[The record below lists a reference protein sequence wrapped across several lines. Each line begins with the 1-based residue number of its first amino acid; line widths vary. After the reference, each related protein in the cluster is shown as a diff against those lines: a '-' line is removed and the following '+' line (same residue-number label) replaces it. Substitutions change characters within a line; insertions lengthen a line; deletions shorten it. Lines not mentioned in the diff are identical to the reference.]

1 MNRPDQGLARHQ
13 RLTRSSDFRAAFDAG
28 RKAVGRRMVLYL
40 LPRPDGR
47 LRLGVVSS
55 RKVGG
60 AVQRNRAR
68 RLLRE
73 AYRRNRH
80 RFHGAVDVVLVARS
94 ELLAATWPDIE
105 AELLALA
112 RRSGIL
118 KNEAEVRDGAKDLN

>member
-13 RLTRSSDFRAAFDAG
+13 RLTRSADFQAAYEAG
-28 RKAVGRRMVLYL
+28 RKHVGRYMVLYT
-40 LPRPDGR
+40 LPRPDGA

-73 AYRRNRH
+73 VFRQN
-80 RFHGAVDVVLVARS
+80 RFHMQGQVDIVLVARAALLTAGNAQIEN
-94 ELLAATWPDIE
+94 ELT
-105 AELLALA
+105 ALA
-112 RRSGIL
+112 QRAGLMKPHER
-118 KNEAEVRDGAKDLN
+118 